1 MASVRKVKSKPRST
15 AALSWLT
22 SASEMVP
29 IDSVREHPRNARR
42 GDVDRIRRSMRKHGV
57 WGSLIVQR
65 STGFVLA
72 GNHRL
77 RAMRA
82 EKMTEVS
89 VQWADVDD
97 AMARKILLAD
107 NRLADRAT
115 YDTEVLD
122 DLLATFDDV
131 EIEDMGFDVAPEEIE
146 PGAEPELGD
155 IEYRVVVDCD
165 DERDQAQMLER
176 LEKEGRKCRAL
187 MS

>member
-1 MASVRKVKSKPRST
+1 MASVRKIKSKPQT
-15 AALSWLT
+15 ARALSWLT
-22 SASEMVP
+22 SSSEMVS
-29 IDSVREHPRNARR
+29 IDRVREHPRNARR

-82 EKMTEVS
+82 EKLTEVS

-97 AMARKILLAD
+97 VTATKILLAD
-107 NRLADRAT
+107 NRLSDRAV
-115 YDTEVLD
+115 YDADVLD
-122 DLLATFDDV
+122 DLLSTFDDV
-131 EIEDMGFDVAPEEIE
+131 EIEDMGFDVVSEEIE
-146 PGAEPELGD
+146 AGAEPELGD